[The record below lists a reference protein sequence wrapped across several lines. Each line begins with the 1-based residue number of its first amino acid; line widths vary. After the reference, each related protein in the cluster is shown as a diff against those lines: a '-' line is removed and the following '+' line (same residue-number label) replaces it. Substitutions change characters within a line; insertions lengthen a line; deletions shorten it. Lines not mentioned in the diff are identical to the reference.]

1 MIKQEVLFAM
11 NEQINY
17 ELESY
22 YIYLSMAAYFSS
34 LNLDG
39 MAHWMRVQAHEEMI
53 HAMKFFD
60 HIIDRGGKVEL
71 KDIKQLKTSWTSPK
85 EAWDNAYEHEQL
97 ITSRINNLLSISR
110 KNQDFASEPL
120 LNWFVN
126 EQIEEEVNTS
136 KISQQMSMIKDNQQ
150 GLFMLDKELAT
161 RPFPAGSPFDPTA
174 YNVAL

>member
-1 MIKQEVLFAM
+1 MIKEELMNAM
-11 NEQINY
+11 NDQINY

-60 HIIDRGGKVEL
+60 HIIDRGGKVIL
-71 KDIKQLKTSWTSPK
+71 KDVKQLKTSWTNPK

-97 ITSRINNLLSISR
+97 ITSRINNLMAIAR
-110 KNQDFASEPL
+110 KLQDYTSEPL
-120 LNWFVN
+120 LQWFVN

-136 KISQQMSMIKDNQQ
+136 KISQQMAIIKDNPQ
-150 GLFMLDKELAT
+150 GLYLLDKELAA
-161 RPFPAGSPFDPTA
+161 RAFPAGSPFDPLA
-174 YNVAL
+174 YNVQN